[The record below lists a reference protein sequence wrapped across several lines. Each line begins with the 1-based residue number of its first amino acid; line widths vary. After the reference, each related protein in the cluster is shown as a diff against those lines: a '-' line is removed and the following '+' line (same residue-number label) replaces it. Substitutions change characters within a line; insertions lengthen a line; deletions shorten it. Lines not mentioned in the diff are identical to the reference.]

1 MMYAAHGTKYLAALE
16 AGHFVGCCKV
26 ASSSTTGRG

>member
-1 MMYAAHGTKYLAALE
+1 MCAVLGTKYLAAFE
-16 AGHFVGCCKV
+16 AGDFVGCCKV